1 MKKFNKKKNNSR
13 LDKYIVTHNSTL
25 LNVMKTITLNQNK
38 ACIVLKNKKFLKVV
52 TDGDIRRS
60 LINGFSLKDKIENVH
75 NRTSKYFLDSDP
87 KSKIINSINSRFS
100 IIPILNSKHALVD
113 IVFAK
118 KDQVTNIQN
127 KKISIIGLGYVG
139 LTLSLV
145 LAENDLDV
153 IGYDN
158 NVNTVTKLKRK
169 HSPFFERYL
178 SEYLNKNVNKN
189 FRITSDV
196 HKFIADIYII
206 CVGTP
211 IDAKTKKPKINLLL
225 KAVSDIAFKIK
236 KGDLIILRSTVPT
249 GFTRNKVIPLL
260 QKYSNLQAGQ
270 DFKIA
275 FCPERTIEGKALEEL
290 SELPQIIG
298 GFDRESTDLSIN
310 FFNTYS
316 KTVIDVGSLEAAE
329 LSKLIDNS
337 YRDVKFAYSNQ
348 IALFCEKLN
357 LDAHDII
364 SKVNLGYE
372 RNDIAFP
379 SPGVGGPCLSKDP
392 YILHN
397 NFIDNKINE
406 SLILNARKFNED
418 YPLQIYNRIFK
429 FFQSKRKKF
438 KSLKIFI
445 IGFAFKGEPETS
457 DMRNSTTINFLNIL
471 KKNKHKIIFGYDPVV
486 KKEDLKKLN
495 IKVCDLNSG
504 FKNADI
510 VMFMNNHKMYSK
522 LNIIKL
528 TKTMN
533 DNSILYD
540 GWNIYKKEIFN
551 SIKNTKF
558 IGVGK

>member
-1 MKKFNKKKNNSR
+1 LKNN
-13 LDKYIVTHNSTL
+13 
-25 LNVMKTITLNQNK
+25 
-38 ACIVLKNKKFLKVV
+38 KFLKVV
-52 TDGDIRRS
+52 TDGDIRRA
-60 LINGFSLKDKIENVH
+60 LIKGFSLSDKIENVH
-75 NRTSKYFLDSDP
+75 DRVSKFFFNTDP
-87 KSKIINSINSRFS
+87 KSKILNSINSRFS
-100 IIPILNSKHALVD
+100 LIPILNSKHELID
-113 IVFAK
+113 IIFDK
-118 KDQVTNIQN
+118 KEKIISIKN

-158 NVNTVTKLKRK
+158 NDDIITKIKNK
-169 HSPFFERYL
+169 KSPFFERYIN
-178 SEYLNKNVNKN
+178 EYLSKNVNKN
-189 FRITSDV
+189 FRVTSDID
-196 HKFIADIYII
+196 KFIADIYII

-211 IDAKTKKPKINLLL
+211 VDTKTKKPKTNTLL
-225 KAVSDIAFKIK
+225 KSISNIAFKIK
-236 KGDLIILRSTVPT
+236 KGDLVILRSTVPT
-249 GFTRNKVIPLL
+249 GFTRNKVIPVL
-260 QKYSNLQAGQ
+260 QKYSKLKAGK
-270 DFKIA
+270 DFKIS

-298 GFDRESTDLSIN
+298 GYDKESSDISIN

-329 LSKLIDNS
+329 LCKLIDNS
-337 YRDVKFAYSNQ
+337 YRDVKFAYANQ
-348 IALFCEKLN
+348 IALLCEKLN
-357 LDAHDII
+357 LNAHDII
-364 SKVNLGYE
+364 SKVNLGYD

-397 NFIDNKINE
+397 NFVNNKI
-406 SLILNARKFNED
+406 SKSIILNARKLNED
-418 YPLQIYNRIFK
+418 VPLQIYKRIF
-429 FFQSKRKKF
+429 SLYERKKKNI

-457 DMRNSTTINFLNIL
+457 DIRDSTTINFLDIL
-471 KKNKHKIIFGYDPVV
+471 ISNKHKMIFGYDPIV
-486 KKEDLKKLN
+486 KKENLKKLN

-522 LNIIKL
+522 LNITKL
-528 TKTMN
+528 AKSMN

-540 GWNIYKKEIFN
+540 GWNIYKSEIFN
-551 SIKNTKF
+551 SIKNIKF